1 MVGNLASLLK
11 TVRSVE
17 DESSR
22 GARAVESTVEA
33 IRQAVIVRSL
43 KNLIC
48 GLEREWMKSV
58 L

>member
-43 KNLIC
+43 KN
-48 GLEREWMKSV
+48 
-58 L
+58 